1 MRPRGF
7 WFWLVLF
14 VSGSVL
20 WLWPLPWA
28 EMMGRLILFV
38 AVFIGVTAP
47 SWRTEARFRTP
58 RALVVV
64 QLANMMPMVAIG
76 WSPNRTPAQTAIY
89 LVTAVAVL
97 AINAYVGLSHRQKG
111 AA

>member
-1 MRPRGF
+1 MRRRGF

-14 VSGSVL
+14 VAGSVL
-20 WLWPLPWA
+20 WLWPRPWA

-47 SWRTEARFRTP
+47 TWRTEARFRAP
-58 RALVVV
+58 RAVVVV
-64 QLANMMPMVAIG
+64 QLANMLPMFAIG
-76 WSPNRTPAQTAIY
+76 WSPTRSLAQTMGY
-89 LVTAVAVL
+89 LVTAVGVL
-97 AINAYVGLSHRQKG
+97 AINAYVGLSHRQGG